1 VVTNLANAGHGTL
14 RAGINLANRLAHSA
28 GGPRSLT
35 IRFSPKVWFTLD
47 IERKVMQSASLAL
60 GRIQLQTPLPV
71 IDAHLVIAGPNAL
84 GFSTTEP
91 FMTLV
96 RAQSIPNF
104 RIFTIAQGAKVAINS
119 ISMGSG
125 IAPNGGAIEN
135 AGSLSI
141 YNVAIS
147 GNSASGGN
155 GGAIMNT
162 GKLSVSASDF
172 IGNSATGNDA
182 RGGAIENTGTLTID
196 SSRFTFNSATSSS
209 AGGSASGGAIDTS
222 GMLHVTNS
230 KFLGNSAKALAG
242 NGTSRGGAISG
253 SGTLSVTSSQFQTN
267 AAMGGFAS
275 YGGAIDS
282 SGSLTVAGT
291 TFAGG
296 AAGAPNAV
304 STQPASDYGYGGAI
318 NNSGALSVTN
328 STFYQA
334 LALGLDGSF
343 GGAIA
348 DSGTASISYV
358 TTDHNSAASGGGIAI
373 TSGAQS
379 VVDSIDS
386 IYQNIQG
393 GNLFVTT
400 GEFHS
405 SGHNLFSDDPGA
417 IATAT
422 DLINTDPLLD
432 SSLLNH
438 GGLTDTVALLSGS
451 PARNAGIP
459 IAGITTDQ
467 RAVPRPSSGATDIGA
482 FQTQTQPPLVVTSV
496 RLSGTNSIVLTF
508 SEPLVLAPAQSLGNY
523 SLMQS
528 SGLQQ
533 NIVIRSAR
541 YNAVLETVTLTTRTR
556 LSPHKTY
563 GLTVT
568 GKPPGGLST
577 PAGLFLAGAAPDK
590 PGSNYFYWSQIP

>member
-1 VVTNLANAGHGTL
+1 VVTSLANAGHGTL

-35 IRFSPKVWFTLD
+35 IRFSPKIWFTLD
-47 IERKVMQSASLAL
+47 IERKIMPSASLAP
-60 GRIQLQTPLPV
+60 GRIQLQSPLPV
-71 IDAHLVIAGPNAL
+71 IDAHLVIAGPNAV
-84 GFSTTEP
+84 GFSITEP

-96 RAQSIPNF
+96 RAQGSPDF
-104 RIFTIAQGAKVAINS
+104 RMFTIAQGAKVAINS
-119 ISMGSG
+119 ISIGSG
-125 IAPNGGAIEN
+125 IAADGGAIEN
-135 AGSLSI
+135 AGSLSV
-141 YNVAIS
+141 YNVAFT

-162 GKLSVSASDF
+162 GKLSIRASDF
-172 IGNSATGNDA
+172 LGNSATGNDA
-182 RGGAIENTGTLTID
+182 RGGAIDNTGTLTID
-196 SSRFTFNSATSSS
+196 SSTFTFNFATASA

-222 GMLHVTNS
+222 GMLQVNNS
-230 KFLGNSAKALAG
+230 KFLGNSAKVLAG
-242 NGTSRGGAISG
+242 NGTSRGGAISS
-253 SGTLSVTSSQFQTN
+253 SGTLSIISSQFQQNT
-267 AAMGGFAS
+267 ATGGFAS

-282 SGSLTVAGT
+282 SGTVTVAGT

-296 AAGAPNAV
+296 AAGAPNSV
-304 STQPASDYGYGGAI
+304 RTQPASDFGYGGAI
-318 NNSGALSVTN
+318 NSSGALSVTN

-334 LALGLDGSF
+334 VALGLDSSF

-348 DSGTASISYV
+348 DSGTVSISYV
-358 TTDHNSAASGGGIAI
+358 TTDDNSAASGGGIAI
-373 TSGAQS
+373 ISGAQS

-393 GNLFVTT
+393 GNLFVAA
-400 GEFHS
+400 GQFRS
-405 SGHNLFSDDPGA
+405 SWHNLFSDDPGA
-417 IATAT
+417 LATAT

-438 GGLTDTVALLSGS
+438 GGLTNTVALLSGS

-482 FQTQTQPPLVVTSV
+482 FQTQTQPPLLVTSL

-508 SEPLVLAPAQSLGNY
+508 NEPLQLAPAQFLGNY
-523 SLMQS
+523 SLTQT
-528 SGLQQ
+528 SGFQQ
-533 NIVIRSAR
+533 DITVRSAR
-541 YNAVLETVTLTTRTR
+541 YNAALDTVTLKTRTR
-556 LSPHKTY
+556 LSLHKTY
-563 GLTVT
+563 GLTVI